1 MVFVLISCCVGNL
14 KISAFAEKIGEVE
27 IDADSL
33 STNFVTSES
42 KLEGNVILRHQGM
55 ILRCGLA
62 EIFPA
67 SETNQEPRYILREQL
82 ALAQDTQLYSLS
94 AQAGE
99 AIYLPTQ
106 DELTL
111 QKNVNFQYKQAEQL
125 FTIESENLQVNLNNG
140 AVENLV
146 STGAPSKFTQTFG
159 SKTVVI
165 EAASIDWFA
174 ATQVAILKEA
184 SLDDGATTFSASE
197 IEYNTATGAIS
208 AQGRGENR
216 PKYRF
221 NSDVTDKQ
229 EDKKNDT

>member
-1 MVFVLISCCVGNL
+1 MTVD
-14 KISAFAEKIGEVE
+14 EVE
-27 IDADSL
+27 IDADRL

-42 KLEGNVILRHQGM
+42 KLEGNVILRHQGL
-55 ILRCGLA
+55 ILRCGIA
-62 EIFPA
+62 EIFPK
-67 SETNQEPRYILREQL
+67 SDDNQEPRYVLREQL
-82 ALAQDTQLYSLS
+82 ALAQDTANYSLS

-111 QKNVNFQYKQAEQL
+111 KQKVNFQYKQGSQS
-125 FTIESENLQVNLNNG
+125 FFIEAENLQVLLKEG
-140 AVENLV
+140 VVSHLV
-146 STGAPSKFTQTFG
+146 SSGTPSRFSQTFD

-165 EAASIDWFA
+165 EASSIDWFA
-174 ATQVAILKEA
+174 DTQVAILKDA

-208 AQGRGENR
+208 AQGRGEDR

-221 NSDVTDKQ
+221 NSSNENQ
-229 EDKKNDT
+229 EEKDNDS

>member
-1 MVFVLISCCVGNL
+1 MPVTID
-14 KISAFAEKIGEVE
+14 EVE
-27 IDADSL
+27 IDADRL

-62 EIFPA
+62 EIFPK
-67 SETNQEPRYILREQL
+67 SDNNQEPRYVLREQL
-82 ALAQDTQLYSLS
+82 ALAQDTADYSLS

-111 QKNVNFQYKQAEQL
+111 KQKVNFQYKQASQS
-125 FTIESENLQVNLNNG
+125 FFIEAENLQVLMNDG
-140 AVENLV
+140 VISRLV
-146 STGAPSKFTQTFG
+146 SSGVPSRFSQTFAD
-159 SKTVVI
+159 KTVVI
-165 EAASIDWFA
+165 EAGSINWIAD
-174 ATQVAILKEA
+174 TQVAILKDA

-208 AQGRGENR
+208 AQGRGEDR

-221 NSDVTDKQ
+221 NSSNENQ
-229 EDKKNDT
+229 EEKDNDT